1 PPGGAKLPAGSVPF
15 GITVTG
21 GTEPLVAQGT
31 VGIRE
36 FHDLFV
42 ALRPVHAVVSS
53 GSSHRLKVENRGNA
67 VVRADLDAT
76 ASADVGGPAER
87 QLTVTVD
94 PPSIVV
100 EPGDSAEAVVTVAA
114 LARPRRR
121 VGGQHRFEVVV
132 RPVGAPAKTVTGQ
145 LPEPSRRAAPRAP
158 AIAGVLA
165 LVVVGGL
172 GLRATVFSGGESEPG
187 TSEPAPD
194 AACPAEGHL
203 GSASD
208 RNREQPTASGYTFL
222 SAGGE
227 GGCFPARFNP
237 CEPVSYVLND
247 ALAPPGGV
255 AEVREA
261 IARVAEATGIA
272 IVDGG
277 TSDEQLAISRS
288 PYQPERYGQR
298 WAPILIGWS
307 ALGAAADPGAAA
319 DVIVVG
325 RGRPLT
331 VDNVLVSGV
340 LELNVDAVRD
350 RSSGA
355 PLPSGFGRGVTT
367 GRVILHELGHVF
379 GLGHPS
385 GRDQL
390 MYAELAEHTLPEAR
404 FGIGDRAGLRL
415 LGAEAGCVDVPPL
428 PPGPV
433 TPR

>member
-1 PPGGAKLPAGSVPF
+1 MPF

-42 ALRPVHAVVSS
+42 VLRPAHAVVSS
-53 GSSHRLKVENRGNA
+53 GSSHRLTVENRGNA

-100 EPGDSAEAVVTVAA
+100 EPGDSAEAVVTVEA

-121 VGGQHRFEVVV
+121 MGGQHRFEVVV
-132 RPVGAPAKTVTGQ
+132 RPVGAPAKTVTGR

-208 RNREQPTASGYTFL
+208 GT
-222 SAGGE
+222 
-227 GGCFPARFNP
+227 
-237 CEPVSYVLND
+237 VSSR
-247 ALAPPGGV
+247 PPRATPFSV
-255 AEVREA
+255 QEA
-261 IARVAEATGIA
+261 K
-272 IVDGG
+272 
-277 TSDEQLAISRS
+277 
-288 PYQPERYGQR
+288 
-298 WAPILIGWS
+298 
-307 ALGAAADPGAAA
+307 GAASPPAS
-319 DVIVVG
+319 I
-325 RGRPLT
+325 
-331 VDNVLVSGV
+331 
-340 LELNVDAVRD
+340 
-350 RSSGA
+350 
-355 PLPSGFGRGVTT
+355 
-367 GRVILHELGHVF
+367 
-379 GLGHPS
+379 
-385 GRDQL
+385 
-390 MYAELAEHTLPEAR
+390 
-404 FGIGDRAGLRL
+404 RANR
-415 LGAEAGCVDVPPL
+415 
-428 PPGPV
+428 
-433 TPR
+433 